1 MSLQLSILIS
11 KSNVAFQEKA
21 CQAAC
26 QRDDFDESNWW
37 KPALDTKF
45 QWMSK
50 SSDLEIQFH
59 IDSEVA
65 LFKNSIDGV
74 PLFFENQTYQF
85 MLKGASEDQELLK
98 SLSGWQYIDNRALY
112 HFKPGNNVGWSKF
125 KLSEKLSF
133 RFLTYPTK
141 VNYWCDYKSLQE
153 EIEKEYPFWIY
164 TLEGSSHLAGIDK
177 SRRSSFLLLWF
188 QQFKTLWEDFSLG
201 TKQIIQNPH
210 HRLMEEKKFV
220 RADRIKKRVSNK
232 LAEKI
237 TEDVH
242 YVNQYDNKYMIR
254 SKSLN
259 HNTPENRFIK
269 HILITSKRSL
279 SQIHQLVTKQF
290 PKSLA
295 LDDIDKWNR
304 QITNQLQGS
313 FLASVTNPEPLL
325 GESLVLQQRL
335 GYSKVYR
342 IWNELKFYLDFFNSN
357 REFNLRSIDQL
368 YEIWTFI
375 EVKKVLSELGFVEQE
390 FKRKVI
396 FKPGN
401 FQQELKDGQGSAY
414 HLLHGDG
421 TKIEISHEP
430 RFGKSIKKKLLK
442 SYTTVNKP
450 DIMVHVKFPN
460 KKQLIWLFD
469 AKYRVYKKGD
479 PKSEGND
486 YDEHE
491 LNQRGSMDLVPPDA
505 LNQMHRYR
513 DVLIHETKD
522 GDKIRPIV
530 GGFCLY
536 PGYYP
541 VQRYWEK
548 ASAERNGMLGREQ
561 IQEFPYS
568 DYINNVGIGAFPM
581 LPGQTN
587 QWLKDY
593 FKSQLLGFEYYSD
606 SVLDSY
612 NVAREQKSANIPFN
626 SI

>member
-1 MSLQLSILIS
+1 MSLMLSIIIS
-11 KSNVAFQEKA
+11 KSNAQDKA
-21 CQAAC
+21 CKSAC
-26 QRDDFDESNWW
+26 QRTGFEEHNWW
-37 KPALDTKF
+37 KPIGDFAFK
-45 QWMSK
+45 WMSK
-50 SSDLEIQFH
+50 SSKLQVRLVV
-59 IDSEVA
+59 DSEELTFDHA
-65 LFKNSIDGV
+65 IDKA
-74 PLFFENQTYQF
+74 PLFFENQSYQF
-85 MLKGASEDQELLK
+85 ILKGEPEDVELLK
-98 SLSGWQYIDNRALY
+98 SFKDWQYNDGNAY
-112 HFKPGNNVGWSKF
+112 YNFKPGNSVGWNTFQLGKDF
-125 KLSEKLSF
+125 YF
-133 RFLTYPTK
+133 RILIYPTK
-141 VNYWCDYKSLQE
+141 VNYWSDYKSLQE
-153 EIEKEYPFWIY
+153 EIEQEYPFWVY
-164 TLEGSSHLAGIDK
+164 TLEGSSHLAGINK
-177 SRRSSFLLLWF
+177 ARRSSFLLLWF
-188 QQFKTLWEDFSLG
+188 QQFKNLWDEFSLG

-237 TEDVH
+237 TQDIQ
-242 YVNQYDNKYMIR
+242 YLNQFDNKYLIR

-269 HILITSKRSL
+269 HILISSKRSL
-279 SQIHQLVTKQF
+279 RHIHQLVSKQF

-295 LDDIDKWNR
+295 INDIDHWTR

-313 FLASVTNPEPLL
+313 FLSSVTNPEPLL

-342 IWNELKFYLDFFNSN
+342 IWNELKFYLDFLNST
-357 REFNLRSIDQL
+357 REFSMRSIDQL

-375 EVKKVLSELGFVEQE
+375 EIKKVLGELGFDEQE
-390 FKRKVI
+390 SKRKAI
-396 FKPGN
+396 FKKGE
-401 FQQELKDGQGSAY
+401 FQRELKDGQGSAY
-414 HLLHGDG
+414 HLKHGNG
-421 TKIEISHEP
+421 TIIEISHEP
-430 RFGKSIKKKLLK
+430 RFGKSNKNKLMR
-442 SYTTVNKP
+442 SFTTVNKP

-479 PKSEGND
+479 PSIDGND
-486 YDEHE
+486 YDENE
-491 LNQRGSMDLVPPDA
+491 LNQKSSLDLVPPDA

-522 GDKIRPIV
+522 GDKIRPVV

-536 PGYYP
+536 PGFYP
-541 VQRYWEK
+541 DQRHWEK
-548 ASAERNGMLGREQ
+548 STSQPDGTLIRKE

-593 FKSQLLGFEYYSD
+593 FMSQLLGFEYYSESD
-606 SVLDSY
+606 VDSY
-612 NVAREQKSANIPFN
+612 DVALRQKSANIPFG

>member
-11 KSNVAFQEKA
+11 KSNATSQEKA
-21 CQAAC
+21 CKAAC
-26 QRDDFDESNWW
+26 QRDGFDESNWW
-37 KPALDTKF
+37 KPIRENGF

-50 SSDLEIQFH
+50 SSGLDIQFL
-59 IDSEVA
+59 IDSVVA
-65 LFKNSIDGV
+65 PYMDSINSV
-74 PLFFENQTYQF
+74 PLFYENQTYQF
-85 MLKGASEDQELLK
+85 MLKGDAEDQDLLK
-98 SLSGWQYIDNRALY
+98 SLEGWQYIDKRALF
-112 HFKPGNNVGWSKF
+112 HFKPGNNVGWSTF
-125 KLSEKLSF
+125 KLSKKLSF

-141 VNYWCDYKSLQE
+141 VNYWSDYKSLQK
-153 EIEKEYPFWIY
+153 EIEQEYPFWIY
-164 TLEGSSHLAGIDK
+164 TLEGSSHLAGLDK

-188 QQFKTLWEDFSLG
+188 QQFKTLWDEFSLG

-237 TEDVH
+237 TEDIG
-242 YVNQYDNKYMIR
+242 YLKQYDNKYMIR

-269 HILITSKRSL
+269 HIMISSKRSL
-279 SQIHQLVTKQF
+279 SQIHQLVSKQF
-290 PKSLA
+290 PDSLA
-295 LDDIDKWNR
+295 LEDIDQWSR
-304 QITNQLQGS
+304 QISNQLQGS

-357 REFNLRSIDQL
+357 REFNMRSIDQL

-375 EVKKVLSELGFVEQE
+375 KVKKVLSELGFVEQV
-390 FKRKVI
+390 FKRKAI
-396 FKPGN
+396 FKRGE
-401 FQQELKDGQGSAY
+401 FQRELKDGQGSAY
-414 HLLHGDG
+414 HMQHGDG
-421 TKIEISHEP
+421 TQLEISHEP
-430 RFGKSIKKKLLK
+430 SFGKSNKKKLLK

-479 PKSEGND
+479 PSLDDND
-486 YDEHE
+486 YDEID
-491 LNQRGSMDLVPPDA
+491 LNQKSSLDLVPPDA

-513 DVLIHETKD
+513 DVLIHETKK
-522 GDKIRPIV
+522 GDKIRPVV

-536 PGYYP
+536 PGFYP
-541 VQRYWEK
+541 VQRHWQK
-548 ASAERNGMLGREQ
+548 ASAEPDGTLIREE

-593 FKSQLLGFEYYSD
+593 FKSQLLGFEYYSED
-606 SVLDSY
+606 GVD
-612 NVAREQKSANIPFN
+612 NFEVAVSQKSANIPFD
-626 SI
+626 SV